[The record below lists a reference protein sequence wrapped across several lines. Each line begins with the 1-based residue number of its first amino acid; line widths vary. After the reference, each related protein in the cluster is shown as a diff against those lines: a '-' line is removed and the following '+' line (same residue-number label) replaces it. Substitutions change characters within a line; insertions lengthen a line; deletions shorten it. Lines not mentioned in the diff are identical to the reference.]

1 MTFTQGQRVFI
12 RGKQFVGVVEKKLAS
27 LNNVYA
33 VRIDNISPIEEKLV
47 RGEDLELLADSERQ
61 RIA

>member
-12 RGKQFVGVVEKKLAS
+12 RGKQFVGVVEKKLVS

-47 RGEDLELLADSERQ
+47 RGEDLELLADGERQ